1 MGVETVHQM
10 YLRDHPTGK
19 PFKRQVTWDSS
30 NQDDL
35 SISPGEGEAIL
46 ITRISFYISDDF
58 ALTDADVEISP
69 FDGGTGTTDLSWKIA
84 NLQEV
89 LSAAAGGDLPVVP
102 FDDVSSNPQFTG
114 AIPIEPSIIL
124 EYDAD
129 DNPSFD
135 LDFAE
140 DAGSP
145 ALAGSVTWT
154 VHGCIK
160 PSADLGLDNPY
171 TEDE

>member
-1 MGVETVHQM
+1 MGVETVHDM

-19 PFKRQVTWDSS
+19 PFVRQVTWDSS
-30 NQDDL
+30 SQPDL
-35 SISPGEGEAIL
+35 SISPGEGEAIF

-58 ALTDADVEISP
+58 ELTDADVEISP
-69 FDGGTGTTDLSWKIA
+69 FDGGTGTTDLSWKMENI
-84 NLQEV
+84 QEI
-89 LSAAAGGDLPVVP
+89 LSAAAGGDLPIVT
-102 FDDVSSNPQFTG
+102 FEDVSTNIQFTG
-114 AIPIEPSIIL
+114 VIPIKPTILL

-154 VHGCIK
+154 VHGFIK
-160 PSADLGLDNPY
+160 PSADIGLDNPY